1 LPVWL
6 GHLFLAVAVCAL
18 GAAAVRAVSPA
29 AAAGVTRLVAAAPL
43 GVGAAVAEALLLG
56 LVGWGTSPVALTLA
70 AILTWAIVRAVA
82 PPPKHRLHDELV
94 GWWSGLDREWRM
106 IAGALTG
113 VAVAYVAF
121 VLNHPELGFDGVV
134 YHLPEIALWVHSGHP
149 GAVVTTAQGLP
160 FGAYPLTDEV
170 AIAWATGIARSM
182 VPMTVFTPLTLVL
195 ALGAGV
201 VGLRALRTPGWVI
214 ALALG
219 ALAVQPLVVRQ
230 LTGPNTDLPALA
242 WLACEAALCAVA
254 TQAPRRAR
262 STALATRDLAPAYR
276 GAPVPPGAGGPTPAP
291 PPRARLLV
299 PALVAFFLAVGTKT
313 TVAPLGLIVLA
324 AALWVLRDELRPILA
339 PLAGALVLGLA
350 AGGIWY
356 LRNLFDHGSP
366 LWPFVAAPWGDPV
379 PTVIDAVS
387 TSLLQRPAATLGSG
401 HLSGYVSELAG
412 GTVLLL
418 GGMAAALANR
428 RAALA
433 AGATALSVLIWA
445 AAPITGVSRV
455 PAFAAIAVSALRYL
469 LPAFACGATALALA
483 AHGRWRVPAALVLAA
498 ALVWGIVRNAQIG
511 FPAVPSATTLV
522 AGAVIGALLAWVA
535 GWLIVRVPLV
545 ATIIVAAL
553 ILAFAAPGWLGRHAL
568 ATTAFDRDVSTFLAD
583 QPDYGD
589 GDAPVAAAPNLAGP
603 LAGDRLTHP
612 LSLLPGNATCAQ
624 VRAAAR
630 RGYVVVRA
638 ATSVRLRGGVVFPAP
653 VLIRRCLPAP
663 IFAKAG
669 VEVYALR

>member
-1 LPVWL
+1 M
-6 GHLFLAVAVCAL
+6 CAL

-82 PPPKHRLHDELV
+82 PRPKHRLHDELV

-170 AIAWATGIARSM
+170 AIAWASGIARSM

-262 STALATRDLAPAYR
+262 STELATRDLAPAYR

-339 PLAGALVLGLA
+339 PLAGALVLGLT

-387 TSLLQRPAATLGSG
+387 TSLLQRPAATVGSG

-522 AGAVIGALLAWVA
+522 GGAVIGALLAWVA

>member
-1 LPVWL
+1 
-6 GHLFLAVAVCAL
+6 VCAL

-262 STALATRDLAPAYR
+262 STALARSSIVSRGRSRSTDRTSPA
-276 GAPVPPGAGGPTPAP
+276 
-291 PPRARLLV
+291 
-299 PALVAFFLAVGTKT
+299 
-313 TVAPLGLIVLA
+313 
-324 AALWVLRDELRPILA
+324 
-339 PLAGALVLGLA
+339 
-350 AGGIWY
+350 
-356 LRNLFDHGSP
+356 
-366 LWPFVAAPWGDPV
+366 
-379 PTVIDAVS
+379 
-387 TSLLQRPAATLGSG
+387 RPA
-401 HLSGYVSELAG
+401 
-412 GTVLLL
+412 
-418 GGMAAALANR
+418 
-428 RAALA
+428 
-433 AGATALSVLIWA
+433 
-445 AAPITGVSRV
+445 
-455 PAFAAIAVSALRYL
+455 
-469 LPAFACGATALALA
+469 
-483 AHGRWRVPAALVLAA
+483 
-498 ALVWGIVRNAQIG
+498 
-511 FPAVPSATTLV
+511 
-522 AGAVIGALLAWVA
+522 
-535 GWLIVRVPLV
+535 
-545 ATIIVAAL
+545 
-553 ILAFAAPGWLGRHAL
+553 
-568 ATTAFDRDVSTFLAD
+568 
-583 QPDYGD
+583 
-589 GDAPVAAAPNLAGP
+589 
-603 LAGDRLTHP
+603 
-612 LSLLPGNATCAQ
+612 
-624 VRAAAR
+624 
-630 RGYVVVRA
+630 
-638 ATSVRLRGGVVFPAP
+638 
-653 VLIRRCLPAP
+653 
-663 IFAKAG
+663 
-669 VEVYALR
+669 

>member
-1 LPVWL
+1 
-6 GHLFLAVAVCAL
+6 
-18 GAAAVRAVSPA
+18 
-29 AAAGVTRLVAAAPL
+29 
-43 GVGAAVAEALLLG
+43 
-56 LVGWGTSPVALTLA
+56 
-70 AILTWAIVRAVA
+70 
-82 PPPKHRLHDELV
+82 
-94 GWWSGLDREWRM
+94 M
-106 IAGALTG
+106 
-113 VAVAYVAF
+113 
-121 VLNHPELGFDGVV
+121 
-134 YHLPEIALWVHSGHP
+134 
-149 GAVVTTAQGLP
+149 
-160 FGAYPLTDEV
+160 
-170 AIAWATGIARSM
+170 
-182 VPMTVFTPLTLVL
+182 
-195 ALGAGV
+195 
-201 VGLRALRTPGWVI
+201 
-214 ALALG
+214 
-219 ALAVQPLVVRQ
+219 
-230 LTGPNTDLPALA
+230 
-242 WLACEAALCAVA
+242 
-254 TQAPRRAR
+254 
-262 STALATRDLAPAYR
+262 
-276 GAPVPPGAGGPTPAP
+276 
-291 PPRARLLV
+291 

-498 ALVWGIVRNAQIG
+498 ALVWGIVRHAQIG

-522 AGAVIGALLAWVA
+522 GGAVIGALLAWVA

-612 LSLLPGNATCAQ
+612 LSLLPGNAACAL

-638 ATSVRLRGGVVFPAP
+638 ATSVRLRGGAVFPAP

>member
-1 LPVWL
+1 M
-6 GHLFLAVAVCAL
+6 CAL

-170 AIAWATGIARSM
+170 AIAWASGIGRSM

-387 TSLLQRPAATLGSG
+387 TSLLQRPAATVGSG

-630 RGYVVVRA
+630 RGYVVVRT
-638 ATSVRLRGGVVFPAP
+638 ATSVRLRGGAVFPAP
-653 VLIRRCLPAP
+653 VLIRHCLPAP

>member
-1 LPVWL
+1 M
-6 GHLFLAVAVCAL
+6 CAL

-70 AILTWAIVRAVA
+70 AILTWAIVRAVV

-94 GWWSGLDREWRM
+94 GWWTGLDREWRM
-106 IAGALTG
+106 IAGALAG

-121 VLNHPELGFDGVV
+121 VLNHPELGFDAVV

-262 STALATRDLAPAYR
+262 STELATRDLAPAYR

-291 PPRARLLV
+291 PPRAGLLV

-433 AGATALSVLIWA
+433 AGATGLSVLIWA

-455 PAFAAIAVSALRYL
+455 PEFAAIAVSALRYL

-483 AHGRWRVPAALVLAA
+483 AHGRWRVPATLVLAA
-498 ALVWGIVRNAQIG
+498 ALVWGIVRNAQIA

-522 AGAVIGALLAWVA
+522 AGAVIGALLAWLA

-553 ILAFAAPGWLGRHAL
+553 ILAFAAPGWLSRHAL

-612 LSLLPGNATCAQ
+612 LSLLPGSATCAQ

-638 ATSVRLRGGVVFPAP
+638 ATSVRLRGGVVFPTP